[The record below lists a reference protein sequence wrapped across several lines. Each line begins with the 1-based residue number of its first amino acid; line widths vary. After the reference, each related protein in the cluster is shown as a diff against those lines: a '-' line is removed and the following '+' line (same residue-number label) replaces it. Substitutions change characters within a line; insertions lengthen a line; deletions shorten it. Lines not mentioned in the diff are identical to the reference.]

1 MTKQEVLNIDTN
13 TAQMSINQLKESIKK
28 LKEELGQLKIGTQQY
43 EQKSKELITAQ
54 NNLKK
59 ANDLTKA
66 SMDNFSNSIAGMQV
80 KLTNVRRELYQMS
93 TADPKF
99 KQKAKEV
106 EQLAAALNKAK
117 IAAGDYK
124 NNIGNYVSGFSAFG
138 NIMKG
143 VGSQLLGF
151 SSLAGAASAAV
162 ALLAKGFSNL
172 IDVNKSFE
180 QENANLAAI
189 LRKEVKDINALTE
202 SARRL
207 GATTLY
213 TAQEVTQL
221 QIALAKLGFATEEI
235 QNMQSGILNFALSV
249 DTDLASAAELSGA
262 VLRMFAKDSTQTDK
276 LLNQLALSTTK
287 SALSFDKLAT
297 AMPIVGPI
305 AHQLGFELS
314 DTLAILAKLV
324 DTGMD
329 ASSAATSTRSIML
342 FLADSNSKLSKA
354 IGHTVTNVDDMAAG
368 LQELHDKGM
377 KLADVYDMSDKR
389 SVASLSTLIEQN
401 EALSDF
407 KEELEKAGRA
417 MDEMANTRMNTLE
430 GSITTLKSAWQEL
443 LLTFSN
449 TNGALKSAVD
459 SITDFVRDIQSA
471 IAGFYETSER
481 ESAKFVDKQTKKRSE
496 GWDRHYNLLIEEE
509 GGDMAGALKGDAD
522 AIENTRKAAEKV
534 TKDAEKKLKDYEE
547 QLNDVNERMQALDKL
562 ITRGDRFKVVS
573 KLAKAFGMDASW
585 AYEKSI
591 KGAREHSEELKT
603 EKNRL
608 SLLIAEQQTYIRGQ
622 ERINNDIEQ
631 AKKVKGNKEG
641 DGGLDS
647 SAIANLRAMYEARMQ
662 YDITQKKK
670 ENQNEIDFEN
680 SQYEIKKKYFD
691 KILQLYAKNSTEYYH
706 MVVKIEQEEQAHIDR
721 LNKIKDAK
729 IQADAEAEILEYT
742 KLNAAMVI
750 SDQELADQTLKIKKK
765 SLAERKKLY
774 SENSK
779 EYQNLLREEA
789 RLERQRAKEHED
801 YVRQMVKQGENAY
814 EDLKRQL
821 RRMAQANMSEWA
833 KANDDYYI
841 KSGKLTEDY
850 AKAQGALDLKRLEAI
865 KAINNSEILS
875 EEQKAEQKLLIEE
888 EYLRQS
894 EELYKTYQEAQEAQ
908 DRQHEK
914 NLRRAR
920 EHEIVEGAKA
930 AIEVM
935 EIFNESLQD
944 GTLSAVGEGLTN
956 MASNLVDTF
965 AKIGP
970 MLDAL
975 DESFGDIG
983 IEMSDQEKSLVK
995 IGMLAGTTFNA
1006 MGNML
1011 SGIANAQDTTSREGF
1026 EAAKKMNIAAA
1037 TMSMIGGVVNA
1048 LSGIPQYIGMFKF
1061 MGPAAPAAGIALGS
1075 ALATTVGV
1083 MGAINIAKIAS
1094 QKFDGSSS
1102 GAATNTG
1109 ALNSIVAPVQ
1119 YSAQVE
1125 GASTTDNVDQE
1136 QYVVHVSE
1144 INAVQ
1149 SKVRVA
1155 ENESKF

>member
-124 NNIGNYVSGFSAFG
+124 NNIGNYASGFSAFG

-143 VGSQLLGF
+143 VGGQLVGF
-151 SSLAGAASAAV
+151 TSLAGGAAAAV

-189 LRKEVKDINALTE
+189 LRTSKSEISDLTE

-207 GATTLY
+207 GSVTLY

-221 QIALAKLGFATEEI
+221 QIALAKLGFDSEEI
-235 QNMQSGILNFALSV
+235 QNMQSSVLNFAV
-249 DTDLASAAELSGA
+249 AVTTDLSSAAELSGA
-262 VLRMFAKDSTQTDK
+262 VLRMFGKDSTETSK
-276 LLNQLALSTTK
+276 LLNQLALSTTN
-287 SALSFDKLAT
+287 SALSFEKLAT
-297 AMPIVGPI
+297 AMPIVGPV

-314 DTLAILAKLV
+314 DTVAILAKLV

-329 ASSAATSTRSIML
+329 ASTAATSTRNIML

-354 IGHTVTNVDDMAAG
+354 LGHAVTNVDELSAG
-368 LQELHDKGM
+368 LKELYDKGM
-377 KLADVYDMSDKR
+377 SLGEIYDLADKR
-389 SVASLSTLIEQN
+389 SVAALSTLIEQN
-401 EALSDF
+401 EELSRF
-407 KEELEKAGRA
+407 KKELEAAGDA
-417 MDEMANTRMNTLE
+417 IDTMANEKMNTLQ
-430 GSITTLKSAWQEL
+430 GSITTLKSAWQDL
-443 LLTFSN
+443 LLSFSG
-449 TNGALKSAVD
+449 TNGVLKGAID
-459 SITDFVRDIQSA
+459 SITEYVREIQSL
-471 IAGFYETSER
+471 IDGFNKSSER
-481 ESAKFVDKQTKKRSE
+481 RAADYVEDEATKRAE
-496 GWDRHYNLLIEEE
+496 EWTENYNKLIEEA
-509 GGDMAGALKGDAD
+509 GGNVADAFGEDAD
-522 AIENTRKAAEKV
+522 AIQRLQAAAEKV
-534 TKDAEKKLKDYEE
+534 KTDAQEKLEYYKKGLD
-547 QLNDVNERMQALDKL
+547 NVNEQIKQIEPTINRGDKL
-562 ITRGDRFKVVS
+562 QHS
-573 KLAKAFGMDASW
+573 AKWFGAFGQQASW
-585 AYEKSI
+585 AYEKI
-591 KGAREHSEELKT
+591 IAGDREHALQLEAQRKAYGI
-603 EKNRL
+603 
-608 SLLIAEQQTYIRGQ
+608 LIAEQERYIRGYDT
-622 ERINNDIEQ
+622 INNDIDLN
-631 AKKVKGNKEG
+631 KKVNNNKGA
-641 DGGLDS
+641 GGLDS

-680 SQYEIKKKYFD
+680 SKYEINKKYFD
-691 KILQLYAKNSTEYYH
+691 KILNLYARNSTEYYH
-706 MVVKIEQEEQAHIDR
+706 MIVKIEQEEQAHIDR

-750 SDQELADQTLKIKKK
+750 SDQELADQTLKIKKN

-821 RRMAQANMSEWA
+821 RRMAQGNMSEWA
-833 KANDDYYI
+833 KANDDYYT

-850 AKAQGALDLKRLEAI
+850 AKSQGALDLKRLEAI

-875 EEQKAEQKLLIEE
+875 EEEKAAQKLLIEE

-908 DRQHEK
+908 DRKHEK

-935 EIFNESLQD
+935 ELFNESLQD
-944 GTLSAVGEGLTN
+944 GTLSAIGEGLTN
-956 MASNLVDTF
+956 MANDLVDTF

-975 DESFGDIG
+975 DESFDDIG
-983 IEMSDQEKSLVK
+983 ISMSDQEKSLVK

-1011 SGIANAQDTTSREGF
+1011 SGIANAQDQTSREGF

-1037 TMSMIGGVVNA
+1037 TMSMIGGVVNSLA
-1048 LSGIPQYIGMFKF
+1048 GIPQYIGMFKF

-1094 QKFDGSSS
+1094 QKFDGGSS

>member
-124 NNIGNYVSGFSAFG
+124 NNIGNYASGFSAFG

-143 VGSQLLGF
+143 VGSQLVGF
-151 SSLAGAASAAV
+151 TTLAGGAAAAV

-189 LRKEVKDINALTE
+189 LRKKRENITDLTE

-207 GATTLY
+207 GQTTLY

-221 QIALAKLGFATEEI
+221 QIALAKLGFGTDEI
-235 QNMQSGILNFALSV
+235 KNMESSVLNFALAV
-249 DTDLASAAELSGA
+249 DTDLAPAAELSGA
-262 VLRMFAKDSTQTDK
+262 VLRMFAKDSTQTNK

-297 AMPIVGPI
+297 AMPIVGPV

-314 DTLAILAKLV
+314 DTISILAKLV

-329 ASSAATSTRSIML
+329 ASTAATSTRNIML
-342 FLADSNSKLSKA
+342 FLADSSSKLSKA
-354 IGHTVTNVDDMAAG
+354 LGHSVTNVDEFSDG
-368 LQELHDKGM
+368 LKELYDKGM
-377 KLADVYDMSDKR
+377 ALGEIYDLADKR
-389 SVASLSTLIEQN
+389 SVAALSTLIEQN

-407 KEELEKAGRA
+407 KEELEKAGAA
-417 MDEMANTRMNTLE
+417 MDEMTNTRMNTLE
-430 GSITTLKSAWQEL
+430 SSITTLKSAWQEL
-443 LLTFSN
+443 LLTFSG
-449 TNGALKSAVD
+449 TNGILKNKID
-459 SITDFVRDIQSA
+459 DITEYVKGIQSV
-471 IAGFYETSER
+471 IAGFYASSER
-481 ESAKFVDKQTKKRSE
+481 EAAKYVEKQTKERADQWEDNYKT
-496 GWDRHYNLLIEEE
+496 LITAE
-509 GGDMAGALKGDAD
+509 GGNIVEALEGDKD
-522 AIENTRKAAEKV
+522 AIENVRKAAEKV
-534 TKDAEKKLKDYEE
+534 KEDATKKLEDYKKRLAE
-547 QLNDVNERMQALDKL
+547 VNEEIKQVEP
-562 ITRGDRFKVVS
+562 VVNTSNRLRESS
-573 KLAKAFGMDASW
+573 KFLGAFGRQTSW
-585 AYEKSI
+585 AYDKIHE
-591 KGAREHSEELKT
+591 GDLKHA
-603 EKNRL
+603 E
-608 SLLIAEQQTYIRGQ
+608 SLEANKKAWGVMIAEQESYIRGYD
-622 ERINNDIEQ
+622 RLNNDIEQ
-631 AKKVKGNKEG
+631 AQKVNNNKDGE
-641 DGGLDS
+641 GGLDS
-647 SAIANLRAMYEARMQ
+647 SAIANLRAMYEAKMQ

-691 KILQLYAKNSTEYYH
+691 KILKLYAKNSTEYYH
-706 MVVKIEQEEQAHIDR
+706 MIVKIEQEEQAHIDR
-721 LNKIKDAK
+721 LKKIDDTK
-729 IQADAEAEILEYT
+729 IQADADAEILEYT

-750 SDQELADQTLKIKKK
+750 SDEELATKTLEIKKK

-789 RLERQRAKEHED
+789 RLESQIAKKHED
-801 YVRQMVKQGENAY
+801 YVKKMVKDGENAF

-821 RRMAQANMSEWA
+821 RRMAQGNMSEWA
-833 KANDDYYI
+833 KANDDYYN
-841 KSGKLTEDY
+841 KSTKLSEDY
-850 AKAQGALDLKRLEAI
+850 NKAQKALELKKLEAI
-865 KAINNSEILS
+865 QAINNSEVIS
-875 EEQKAEQKLLIEE
+875 EEDKAKKKLAIEK
-888 EYLRQS
+888 EYYDESEKLR
-894 EELYKTYQEAQEAQ
+894 ETYQQAQEAE
-908 DRQHEK
+908 DRKHEK
-914 NLRRAR
+914 DLRRAR

-935 EIFNESLQD
+935 DLFNESLQD
-944 GTLSAVGEGLTN
+944 GTLSAVSEGLTN
-956 MASNLVDTF
+956 MAADLVDTF

-970 MLDAL
+970 MLDGL
-975 DESFGDIG
+975 EESFHDIG
-983 IEMSDQEKSLVK
+983 FSMNEEQKTLVK

-1011 SGIANAQDTTSREGF
+1011 SGIANAQDQTSREGF